1 MNATLLALETAT
13 DVCGAALVQDGT
25 LLAEA
30 HLHRPRVHAGQL
42 TPPVRNLLARG
53 EVAPAALD
61 AVAVSMGPGSYTGL
75 RIGVSTAKG
84 LALATGAA
92 LVGVPTLEALAAAV
106 CPYARAGDV
115 ISALLDAR
123 RNEVYAA
130 AYRTEETG
138 ADALAPHAD
147 TAALSV
153 ETLADWLGPVDGTL
167 WLVGDG
173 AAKAAPAL
181 EAAGYAP
188 RTLSPAVHAPSAAWV
203 GRRGWQRFA
212 RGDTDDVAA
221 FEPYYLKAFAGTQP
235 DKTPFE
241 RLPG

>member
-25 LLAEA
+25 VVAEV
-30 HLHRPRVHAGQL
+30 HLHRPRVHAEQL
-42 TPPVRNLLARG
+42 TPLVRNLLARSD
-53 EVAPAALD
+53 AALADLD

-92 LVGVPTLEALAAAV
+92 LVGVPTLEALAATV
-106 CPYARAGDV
+106 HPYARAGDV
-115 ISALLDAR
+115 IAALLDAR

-130 AYRTEETG
+130 AYRMEETG
-138 ADALAPHAD
+138 GEALAPHTD

-153 ETLADWLGPVDGTL
+153 EALADRLAPVEGTL
-167 WLVGDG
+167 WLVGSG

-181 EAAGYAP
+181 EAAGHAP
-188 RTLSPAVHAPSAAWV
+188 RTLPPTVHAASAAWV
-203 GRRGWQRFA
+203 GRRGWQRLA
-212 RGDTDDVAA
+212 RGDTEDLAA

-241 RLPG
+241 RLPS